1 MELRSLSLIVFL
13 SVGSRNVIIRSGE
26 DDVLTIPDDVWDAE
40 KNWTASHPN
49 GGNIVRQVGNDL
61 TPPAQACITIK
72 FVYNNAWVQSS
83 ANGNAANAAVAAR
96 AVVNEAQKIYNDRYV
111 AANRFGTTIT
121 FNLVGGGTCSPERHK
136 YFN

>member
-61 TPPAQACITIK
+61 TPPTQACFAVKVI
-72 FVYNNAWVQSS
+72 YNSAWVQSS
-83 ANGNAANAAVAAR
+83 AGGDAATAQVR
-96 AVVNEAQKIYNDRYV
+96 AQEVVNEAQNIYNAKY
-111 AANRFGTTIT
+111 ASANRLGTLIT
-121 FNLVGGGTCSPERHK
+121 FSLVGGGKFR
-136 YFN
+136 